1 MFRYIATVYEG
12 GREVYSVGTNL
23 KSDIAEVFYKFGP
36 YAAIRIWEN
45 NKRLSYNEIYKN
57 FCPDRIK
64 KNTTYK
70 RKGVKNNGNN
80 SETHNNSR

>member
-1 MFRYIATVYEG
+1 MFRYKVVVYADG
-12 GREVYSVGTNL
+12 MEVYSVETNL

-57 FCPDRIK
+57 FCPNRLK
-64 KNTTYK
+64 KNITYK